1 MKCIIVDD
9 EPLARR
15 GIAELVAEI
24 KALELVGSFN
34 HAEGARD
41 FLLANDVDLIFL
53 DIQMPGMTGL
63 EFARSLAKNTLV
75 IFTTAY
81 SQYALDSYEVD
92 AIDYLVK
99 PISQVRFSK
108 AIEKALTFHSL
119 LKKEKDELESILEN
133 HVLIRADRRFYK
145 IAFDLI
151 THIEGLKDYVVIYTR
166 DSKYVSW
173 INLKNIH
180 QKLPDTL
187 FLRISKSYIVNHH
200 AITSFDNNSIF
211 IGDTELS
218 IGKAYQES
226 FFKKY
231 IGRGQP

>member
-15 GIAELVAEI
+15 GIADLVAEFN
-24 KALELVGSFN
+24 ALQLIGSFN
-34 HAEGARD
+34 HAEGACD
-41 FLLANDVDLIFL
+41 FLSSNSVDLIFL
-53 DIQMPGMTGL
+53 DIQMPGISGL
-63 EFARSLAKNTLV
+63 EFARSLAENTLV

-99 PISQVRFSK
+99 PISQTRFAK
-108 AIEKALTFHSL
+108 AIDKALTYHSL
-119 LKKEKDELESILEN
+119 LKKGKDELESILEN
-133 HVLIRADRRFYK
+133 HILIRADRRFYK
-145 IAFDLI
+145 IAFDQI
-151 THIEGLKDYVVIYTR
+151 TYIEGLKDYVVIYTR

-180 QKLPDTL
+180 QKLPDSL

-200 AITSFDNNSIF
+200 AITSFDNHSIF
-211 IGDTELS
+211 IGETEVS
-218 IGKAYQES
+218 IGKAYQEF

-231 IGRGQP
+231 IGREHP